1 MTESTR
7 VLSIRL
13 PLEVAEQVERTAAS
27 EGRSVSE
34 VIAEGLQAYRA
45 AKVRKLLEESQDA
58 YRQAGL
64 TGTEEEIEQMIQE
77 EIQAVRRSKH

>member
-1 MTESTR
+1 MTENTR
-7 VLSIRL
+7 VLSICL
-13 PLEVAEQVERTAAS
+13 PMDLAEQVERAAAD

-34 VIAEGLQAYRA
+34 VVEEGLKAYRA
-45 AKVRKLLEESQDA
+45 AKVRKLLEESQTA

-77 EIQAVRRSKH
+77 EIQAVRQSKH